1 MGLFEKLNDRLRGI
15 GKFGDAIKHSL
26 DATAS
31 PLTLGDDHSTWTAQT
46 ITHLKLDDAFQEF
59 STDTRRLVQEAATA
73 LGSLTDEK
81 TIAALPE
88 RARTVNEIHAREYAQ
103 QARKVLDTA
112 VFTELFRFEAE
123 QQAFQEALQA
133 FQDRSAKHTAALREQ
148 LGERLDAAD
157 GAIKRLEDTVLRFA
171 QGLEERG
178 FTHVKRLHEAHQE
191 LTKLDERR
199 GKEEELLAS
208 LRKDQETASARIQ
221 ELEQSIKEQEGLV
234 RNEEARD
241 ALTRIVAIDEEL
253 DTHTGPVQ
261 QAARDTLAYYRK
273 HRDLTPPGA
282 ARQVLES
289 LERDAP
295 RTIANEPER
304 VIDACTAIAEQITQA
319 ARPNTRHLATRLTQ
333 VAQRI
338 EQSAARVSEL
348 LPQQSTLRRG
358 LMRDVAALA
367 AYDKRQF
374 LLAARRDS
382 ATIAAKIAFV
392 TQDLAPEKR
401 ITHER
406 ALKDAALALGATIP
420 GEVPPAKEEPSQN
433 AAPGPATTTRKAEG
447 AQQELAAP
455 TAATD
460 ADTEIANAEASLAK
474 AKELLESG
482 KGKKKGKGKR

>member
-15 GKFGDAIKHSL
+15 GKFGDAIKHTL
-26 DATAS
+26 DTSSALA
-31 PLTLGDDHSTWTAQT
+31 LDDDHSTWTGKAVE
-46 ITHLKLDDAFQEF
+46 HLKLDDTFRDFTGA
-59 STDTRRLVQEAATA
+59 TRRIVKEAAIA
-73 LGSLTDEK
+73 LDALTDEE

-88 RARTVNEIHAREYAQ
+88 RARTVNEIHASEYAQ
-103 QARKVLDTA
+103 QARKVLEKA
-112 VFTELFRFEAE
+112 VFTELFRFDDEHREFLEAV
-123 QQAFQEALQA
+123 QA
-133 FQDRSAKHTAALREQ
+133 FQDRVAKHAAALREH
-148 LGERLDAAD
+148 LGERLDAVD
-157 GAIKRLEDTVLRFA
+157 GAIKRLEDETLRFA
-171 QGLEERG
+171 QGLEDRG

-191 LTKLDERR
+191 LARIDERR
-199 GKEEELLAS
+199 GKEEELLVS
-208 LRKDQETASARIQ
+208 LRKDQEAAITRTQ
-221 ELEQSIKEQEGLV
+221 ELERGIKEQEGLI

-241 ALTRIVAIDEEL
+241 ALTKIVQIEEEL

-261 QAARDTLAYYRK
+261 QAARDALAYYRK
-273 HRDLTPPGA
+273 HRDLVPAGV
-282 ARQVLES
+282 ARQELEG
-289 LERDAP
+289 LERDAA
-295 RTIANEPER
+295 RAIANDPDR
-304 VIDACTAIAEQITQA
+304 VTDTFTTVAEQITEA
-319 ARPNTRHLATRLTQ
+319 ARPNTRHLASRLTQ

-348 LPQQSTLRRG
+348 LPQQSVLRRG

-392 TQDLAPEKR
+392 QQDLAPEKR

-420 GEVPPAKEEPSQN
+420 GEVPPAKEEPPQN

-447 AQQELAAP
+447 AQQEPTAP

-460 ADTEIANAEASLAK
+460 ADEEIASAEASLAK
-474 AKELLESG
+474 AKELLEGG